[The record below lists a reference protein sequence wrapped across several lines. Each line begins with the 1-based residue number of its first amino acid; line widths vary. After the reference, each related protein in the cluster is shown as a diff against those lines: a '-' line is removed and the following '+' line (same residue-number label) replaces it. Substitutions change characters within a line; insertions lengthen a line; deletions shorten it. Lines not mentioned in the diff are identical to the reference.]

1 MLEQLI
7 SLGMGLASGSV
18 IAFLFYKIFTRKY
31 EKLLNFANSL
41 AEKLENSKELAEK
54 SKESTEEIEEELAGE
69 DEIAEIN
76 NEIRQLRK
84 QIITT
89 KDPRMYQFLLQKIK
103 YLENRKKAILR
114 NMQYGLPSKASQE
127 QLQVDLSQINWGELL
142 NNIDKLSDNELLA
155 LVNQFKKYIP
165 KQFRSYANNP
175 LLVRMFL
182 KHIAPLLLPKE
193 QKPQEKKEEQ
203 NPKEQIEGYTIV

>member
-1 MLEQLI
+1 MIEQLI
-7 SLGMGLASGSV
+7 SLGMGLASGSL
-18 IAFLFYKIFTRKY
+18 IAFIFYKIFIKKY
-31 EKLLNFANSL
+31 EKLLNFANEIV
-41 AEKLENSKELAEK
+41 EKIENSKELAEK
-54 SKESTEEIEEELAGE
+54 SKESTEEIEGEIAGE

-103 YLENRKKAILR
+103 YLENRKKAIMR
-114 NMQYGLPSKASQE
+114 NMMYGLPSPKASQE
-127 QLQVDLSQINWGELL
+127 QLQIDLSQINWAELL
-142 NNIDKLSDNELLA
+142 QNVDKLSDNELLA

-165 KQFRSYANNP
+165 KQFRAYVNNP

-182 KHIAPLLLPKE
+182 KHIAPLLIPKKEE
-193 QKPQEKKEEQ
+193 QKPQELT
-203 NPKEQIEGYTIV
+203 PEGYKVV